1 MDQRRIP
8 VAPLGLLLV
17 TRRILIASQR
27 LLLTPCRLLFAAR
40 RFSIAAAAVALLVGG
55 LVVAPAL
62 VAQAPASSS
71 SSSTPESQGV
81 DTTPVPRIA
90 QPEAGGS
97 AFTLE
102 TSEPLFTLA
111 AALNACGYDAGL
123 NESDPVR
130 LKVREQMNQELAAS
144 AAARDARD
152 AVCVFIRQHALT
164 DTGREVAQYI
174 SLALYLTPAPELAP
188 SVDILDL
195 PPEAAPVVEIL
206 PLLRAFADAVH
217 LHAIWI
223 ADRPE
228 YEALIEGIHDPLT
241 KVVLDTN
248 IFLRLPVSTYDG
260 RRFLVLLEPML
271 APEETNARY
280 NGADSVVVVSPRA
293 GTPDTV
299 PMDLIRHAYLH
310 FLIEPLI
317 YTRTSS
323 INRLLPLL
331 KPVQKAPLEFI
342 YKSDIVALVTECL
355 IKAVEAQTMDVGI
368 PLPVKPGSLRE
379 RVDQE
384 RYVAEMSAY
393 DRQAEE
399 VRRRRVDLDMRQG
412 WVLVDYFYGALG
424 QMQKEGTSIK
434 DNMGQMVYGMDVE
447 RERGHDQKIDF
458 LPTGSGGDVIRH
470 TPRPLSGLDLAES
483 KLMKGDLDGAGEL
496 ADAALKANPANP
508 QALYLLGRIDL
519 MQGDPDGALDHLTQ
533 TVKLSHDPRTVAW
546 AHIYLGRM
554 YDIAQTPQRDKA
566 LAEYRAA
573 LANRDSQPDTKAA
586 AERGIQQPFALPKR
600 AATSSDQQ
608 ENAAPADEAPLD
620 PTGKAEKEAYRP
632 SPSK

>member
-1 MDQRRIP
+1 MLPGPR
-8 VAPLGLLLV
+8 
-17 TRRILIASQR
+17 R
-27 LLLTPCRLLFAAR
+27 LL
-40 RFSIAAAAVALLVGG
+40 IAAAAVALLVAG

-62 VAQAPASSS
+62 VAQTPGRSSS
-71 SSSTPESQGV
+71 SSSTPESQAV
-81 DTTPVPRIA
+81 DTTPVARIA

-144 AAARDARD
+144 GAARDARD

-164 DTGREVAQYI
+164 DTGRDLAQYI

-188 SVDILDL
+188 SVDIPDL

-217 LHAIWI
+217 LNAIWI

-299 PMDLIRHAYLH
+299 PMDLIRHTYLH

-331 KPVQKAPLEFI
+331 KPVQKAPLEFT

-384 RYVAEMSAY
+384 RYAAEMSVY
-393 DRQAEE
+393 DRQAEV
-399 VRRRRVDLDMRQG
+399 VRRRKVDLDMRQG

-424 QMQKEGTSIK
+424 QMQKDGTSIK
-434 DNMGQMVYGMDVE
+434 DDMGQMVYGMDVE
-447 RERGHDQKIDF
+447 RERSHDQKIDF
-458 LPTGSGGDVIRH
+458 LPTGSGGDIIRR
-470 TPRPLSGLDLAES
+470 TPRPLAGLDLAES
-483 KLMKGDLDGAGEL
+483 KLMKGDLGGAGEL
-496 ADAALKANPANP
+496 ADAALKANPTNA

-519 MQGDPDGALDHLTQ
+519 MQGDPDGALDRLTE

-573 LANRDSQPDTKAA
+573 LANRDSKPDTKAA

-600 AATSSDQQ
+600 TASSSDQQ
-608 ENAAPADEAPLD
+608 ENAAPSDEAPLD

-632 SPSK
+632 TPPQ

>member
-123 NESDPVR
+123 AESDPVR

-144 AAARDARD
+144 APARDARD
-152 AVCVFIRQHALT
+152 AVCFFLRQHALS
-164 DTGREVAQYI
+164 DTGRDVAQYI

-188 SVDILDL
+188 SVEILDL

-280 NGADSVVVVSPRA
+280 NGVDSVVVVSPRA
-293 GTPDTV
+293 GTPETV
-299 PMDLIRHAYLH
+299 PVDLIRHTYLH

-379 RVDQE
+379 RADQE
-384 RYVAEMSAY
+384 RYDAQMSVY
-393 DRQAEE
+393 DRQAEV
-399 VRRRRVDLDMRQG
+399 VRRRKVDLDMRQG
-412 WVLVDYFYGALG
+412 WVLVDYFYNQLSL
-424 QMQKEGTSIK
+424 MQKEGTSIK

-447 RERGHDQKIDF
+447 RERSHDQQIAF
-458 LPTGSGGDVIRH
+458 LPTGSGGDVIRRA
-470 TPRPLSGLDLAES
+470 PRPLAGLDLAES
-483 KLMKGDLDGAGEL
+483 KLMKGDLDGAGEI
-496 ADAALKANPANP
+496 ADAALKANPANA
-508 QALYLLGRIDL
+508 QALYLLGRIAL

>member
-1 MDQRRIP
+1 VIRLKLPSRSRTIP
-8 VAPLGLLLV
+8 ITPRWLL
-17 TRRILIASQR
+17 
-27 LLLTPCRLLFAAR
+27 
-40 RFSIAAAAVALLVGG
+40 IAAAAVALLVGG
-55 LVVAPAL
+55 VVVAPA
-62 VAQAPASSS
+62 VAAQGPGTSSSSSSTS
-71 SSSTPESQGV
+71 SSSTPESQAV

-144 AAARDARD
+144 AQARDARD
-152 AVCVFIRQHALT
+152 AVCFFLRQHALS
-164 DTGREVAQYI
+164 DTGHDIAQYV

-188 SVDILDL
+188 SVELPDL
-195 PPEAAPVVEIL
+195 PPEAAPVVEVL

-217 LHAIWI
+217 LNAIWF

-228 YEALIEGIHDPLT
+228 YEALIAGVHDPLT

-248 IFLRLPVSTYDG
+248 IFLRLPVSSYDG

-280 NGADSVVVVSPRA
+280 NGVDSVVVVSPRA
-293 GTPDTV
+293 GTPETV
-299 PMDLIRHAYLH
+299 PVDLIRHTYLH
-310 FLIEPLI
+310 FLIEPLV
-317 YTRTSS
+317 YTRASS

-331 KPVQKAPLEFI
+331 KPVQKAPLEFT

-368 PLPVKPGSLRE
+368 PVLAKPGSLRE
-379 RVDQE
+379 RADQE
-384 RYVAEMSAY
+384 RYDAQMSVY

-399 VRRRRVDLDMRQG
+399 VRRRRVDLEMRQG
-412 WVLVDYFYGALG
+412 WVLVDYFYNQLGA
-424 QMQKEGTSIK
+424 MQKAGTSIK
-434 DNMGQMVYGMDVE
+434 DNMGPMVYGMDVE
-447 RERGHDQKIDF
+447 RERSRDEKIAF
-458 LPTGSGGDVIRH
+458 LPTGSGGDAIRRA
-470 TPRPLSGLDLAES
+470 PRPLTGLDLAES
-483 KLMKGDLDGAGEL
+483 KLMKGDLDGAGEI
-496 ADAALKANPANP
+496 ADAALKANPANA
-508 QALYLLGRIDL
+508 QALYLLGRIAL
-519 MQGDPDGALDHLTQ
+519 MQGDPDGALDRLTQ

-554 YDIAQTPQRDKA
+554 YDIEQTPQREKA

-573 LANRDSQPDTKAA
+573 LASRDSQPDTKAA
-586 AERGIQQPFALPKR
+586 AEAGIKQPFALPKR
-600 AATSSDQQ
+600 TATSSDQ
-608 ENAAPADEAPLD
+608 EDDNAPLD
-620 PTGKAEKEAYRP
+620 PTGKAEKEAYR
-632 SPSK
+632 SAPSK

>member
-1 MDQRRIP
+1 MLPGPR
-8 VAPLGLLLV
+8 
-17 TRRILIASQR
+17 R
-27 LLLTPCRLLFAAR
+27 LL
-40 RFSIAAAAVALLVGG
+40 IAAAAVALLVAG

-62 VAQAPASSS
+62 VAQTPGRSSS
-71 SSSTPESQGV
+71 SSSTPESQAV
-81 DTTPVPRIA
+81 DTTPVARIA

-144 AAARDARD
+144 GAARDARD

-164 DTGREVAQYI
+164 DTGRDLAQYI

-188 SVDILDL
+188 SVDIPDL

-217 LHAIWI
+217 LNAIWI

-280 NGADSVVVVSPRA
+280 NGVDSVVVVSPRA

-299 PMDLIRHAYLH
+299 PMDLIRHTYLH
-310 FLIEPLI
+310 FLIEPLV

-323 INRLLPLL
+323 ISRLQPLL
-331 KPVQKAPLEFI
+331 KPVQKAPLEFT

-384 RYVAEMSAY
+384 RYAAEMSIY
-393 DRQAEE
+393 DRQAEV

-424 QMQKEGTSIK
+424 QMQKDGTSIK
-434 DNMGQMVYGMDVE
+434 DDMGQMVYGMDVE
-447 RERGHDQKIDF
+447 RERSHDQKIDF
-458 LPTGSGGDVIRH
+458 LPTGSGGDIIRR
-470 TPRPLSGLDLAES
+470 TPRPLAGLDLAES
-483 KLMKGDLDGAGEL
+483 KLMKGDLGGAGEL
-496 ADAALKANPANP
+496 ADAALKANPTNA

-519 MQGDPDGALDHLTQ
+519 MQGDPDGALDRLTE

-573 LANRDSQPDTKAA
+573 LANRDSKPDTKAA

-600 AATSSDQQ
+600 TASSSDQQ
-608 ENAAPADEAPLD
+608 ENAAPSDEAPLD

-632 SPSK
+632 TPPQ

>member
-1 MDQRRIP
+1 M
-8 VAPLGLLLV
+8 APL
-17 TRRILIASQR
+17 RILLAARR
-27 LLLTPCRLLFAAR
+27 LLPTPCRVLFAAR
-40 RFSIAAAAVALLVGG
+40 RFPIATAAVALLVGG
-55 LVVAPAL
+55 LVAAPAV
-62 VAQAPASSS
+62 VAQTPGSSSS
-71 SSSTPESQGV
+71 SSSTPESQAV

-123 NESDPVR
+123 ADSDPVR
-130 LKVREQMNQELAAS
+130 QKVRDQMNQELAAS
-144 AAARDARD
+144 AQARDARD
-152 AVCVFIRQHALT
+152 AVCFFLRQHALS
-164 DTGREVAQYI
+164 DTGRDVAQYI
-174 SLALYLTPAPELAP
+174 SLSLYLTPAPELAP
-188 SVDILDL
+188 SVDLTDL

-217 LHAIWI
+217 LNAIWFE
-223 ADRPE
+223 DRPE
-228 YEALIEGIHDPLT
+228 YEALIEGVHDPLT
-241 KVVLDTN
+241 KMVLDTN

-280 NGADSVVVVSPRA
+280 NGVDSVVVVSPRA
-293 GTPDTV
+293 GTPETV
-299 PMDLIRHAYLH
+299 PIDLIRHTYLH
-310 FLIEPLI
+310 FLIEPLV

-331 KPVQKAPLEFI
+331 KPVQKAPLEFT

-379 RVDQE
+379 RADQE
-384 RYVAEMSAY
+384 RYDAQMSVY
-393 DRQAEE
+393 DRQAEV
-399 VRRRRVDLDMRQG
+399 VRRRRVDLEMRQG
-412 WVLVDYFYGALG
+412 WVLVDYFYNQLG
-424 QMQKEGTSIK
+424 LMQKAGTSIK

-447 RERGHDQKIDF
+447 RERSHDEKIAF
-458 LPTGSGGDVIRH
+458 LPKGSGGDAIRRA
-470 TPRPLSGLDLAES
+470 PRPLTGLDLAES
-483 KLMKGDLDGAGEL
+483 KLMKGDLDGAGEI
-496 ADAALKANPANP
+496 ADAALKANPANA
-508 QALYLLGRIDL
+508 QALYLLGRIAL
-519 MQGDPDGALDHLTQ
+519 MQGEPDEALDRLTQ

-573 LANRDSQPDTKAA
+573 LASRDSQPDTKAA
-586 AERGIQQPFALPKR
+586 AEKGIQQPFALPKR
-600 AATSSDQQ
+600 TATSSDQ
-608 ENAAPADEAPLD
+608 EDNARAPWTPPARPRRKPTAP
-620 PTGKAEKEAYRP
+620 PHPSRP
-632 SPSK
+632 RRNHAIRQTTPVN